1 MAEIAPQPADANRP
15 KDASFLKGVNLYLI
29 GMMGSGKTTLGRIV
43 AKQLGYRFFDTDVL
57 VEQAAGRSVTEI
69 FAESGEATF
78 RQLETQVLGRL
89 STYTRLAIA
98 TGGGTVLAQKNWS
111 YLHYGVVVWL
121 DAPLDL
127 LYTRLQGSTTRP
139 LLQQDDL
146 QQKLQTL
153 LEQRQHLYAQADV
166 HILIRP
172 EESAHRAAMRVLET
186 VRQALKPAA
195 VPPIALEM
203 SLTSETPSVNGVDS
217 KNAIDSKN
225 GDR

>member
-15 KDASFLKGVNLYLI
+15 QPEDNFLKGVNLYLI

-57 VEQAAGRSVTEI
+57 VEQAAGQSVSEI
-69 FAESGEATF
+69 FTESGEAIF

-89 STYTRLAIA
+89 ATYTRLAIA
-98 TGGGTVLAQKNWS
+98 TGGGIVLEQKNWS
-111 YLHYGVVVWL
+111 YLHHGVVVWL

-139 LLQQDDL
+139 LLQHEDL
-146 QQKLQTL
+146 QPKLKTL
-153 LEQRQHLYAQADV
+153 LEQRQHLYALADV
-166 HILIRP
+166 RVLIRP
-172 EESAHRAAMRVLET
+172 EESANRAATRVLEA
-186 VRQALKPAA
+186 VRQTLKPAVA
-195 VPPIALEM
+195 PPVSLERL
-203 SLTSETPSVNGVDS
+203 SGNVVDS
-217 KNAIDSKN
+217 KD